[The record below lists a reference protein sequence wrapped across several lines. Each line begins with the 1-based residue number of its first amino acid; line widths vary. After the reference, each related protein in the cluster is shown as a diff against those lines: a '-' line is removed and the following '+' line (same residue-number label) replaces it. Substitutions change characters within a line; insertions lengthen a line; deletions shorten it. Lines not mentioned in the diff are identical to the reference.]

1 MRRWFLMLILGLIF
15 LFPQA
20 TFAQNNIL
28 LSNVNV
34 QFWPEY
40 DKPDMLVISY
50 ITLAPE
56 TSFPATIN
64 LRIPANV
71 ESPLVVAVGPTLDD
85 VTDQGTKFTTQTDG
99 DWKTVS
105 IQATG
110 PAIQFEYYDP
120 NLNKNG
126 KFRSYSYEWANDY
139 EVQNFAVTVQKP
151 FDAINLDTSIE
162 LQDEG
167 MYSDQLQY
175 FSSDVMTFNAGEIF
189 LLDIS
194 YEKPTDEFSVS
205 QLNLK
210 PALEPINVGEDTP
223 GRISLN
229 NYIPYLLG
237 GAALIMIIGGIY
249 YYWRTG
255 TSDPKKSRRR
265 KNARIENEVDNEE
278 SYCPQCGARA
288 KSGDRF
294 CRVCGGRL
302 RHTEE

>member
-1 MRRWFLMLILGLIF
+1 MRKLFLIVLVGL
-15 LFPQA
+15 LFFSSIV
-20 TFAQNNIL
+20 FAQSNL
-28 LSNVNV
+28 KLSAVNV

-50 ITLAPE
+50 IMLAPE
-56 TSFPATIN
+56 TSFPTTVD

-71 ESPLVVAVGPTLDD
+71 ESPLVVAVGPTFDD
-85 VTDQGTKFTTQTDG
+85 VTDQGTQFTTQTDG
-99 DWKTVS
+99 DWTVVS

-126 KFRSYSYEWANDY
+126 KFRSYRYEWINNY
-139 EVQNFAVTVQKP
+139 EVQNFALTVQKP
-151 FDAINLDTSIE
+151 FDATNLNTSIE

-167 MYSDQLQY
+167 IHTDQLQY
-175 FSSDVMTFNAGEIF
+175 FSSDVMTLAAGETF

-205 QLNLK
+205 QLNL
-210 PALEPINVGEDTP
+210 EPVDVGEDTP
-223 GRISLN
+223 GRVSLN
-229 NYIPYLLG
+229 NYTPYLLG
-237 GAALIMIIGGIY
+237 GAALILVVGGFY
-249 YYWRTG
+249 YYLRIG
-255 TSDPKKSRRR
+255 NDSKSKKSRRR
-265 KNARIENEVDNEE
+265 KSSRVETEDNPEE
-278 SYCPQCGARA
+278 SYCPQCGTRA